1 MYGIGLAVYF
11 LATSIA
17 QTASTPLHS
26 RRNDF
31 YYQNAC
37 NLMNNRQVDSR
48 SVESIRRNEAE
59 DVTQILV
66 LAWILSIITNCIRQ
80 IKVWQANSF
89 LESITSK
96 YIAAEF
102 QGDSSKDFV
111 KYESTCPSHPLR
123 WRSEG

>member
-102 QGDSSKDFV
+102 QGDSLKDFV
-111 KYESTCPSHPLR
+111 RYESTCPSHTLR